1 MKNNRFF
8 AAASFFILP
17 AVIILITG
25 CATTGSSEPGEE
37 ETVERVQKEMEV
49 GEAAFAKLAGKYGV
63 ILEDEP
69 TIYLNKFLK
78 SLALSV
84 ERQELIYSIA
94 ILNTE
99 QVNAYSLPGGYMFI
113 SLGMLKAVE
122 SPGALAGIL
131 AHELGHM
138 NENHILE
145 HVTIEVNYSFF
156 ETLAR
161 LLSGSRQVITNA
173 MNQINQK
180 IEERL
185 FIEGYARNEE
195 YEADAYAAR
204 MLQALGIGINSYID
218 YLEHLQESPENVSL
232 ENLDKTHPPLAER
245 IKKLKELA
253 VSRLP
258 ELKPTDRFRMFKK
271 TIDIIKVE

>member
-1 MKNNRFF
+1 MKHRLFLIIISTILVLI
-8 AAASFFILP
+8 SFF
-17 AVIILITG
+17 TG
-25 CATTGSSEPGEE
+25 CATTDETGSVQT
-37 ETVERVQKEMEV
+37 ETAERVEKEMEI

-63 ILEDEP
+63 VMEEDP
-69 TIYLNKFLK
+69 TVYLNKYLK

-113 SLGMLKAVE
+113 SLGMLQE
-122 SPGALAGIL
+122 IENPGALAGIL

-138 NENHILE
+138 NEEHILE

-173 MNQINQK
+173 MNQINEK

-185 FIEGYARNEE
+185 FIEGYARDEE
-195 YEADAYAAR
+195 YEADIYAAR
-204 MLQALGIGINSYID
+204 MLQALGIGIQSYIG
-218 YLEHLQESPENVSL
+218 YLKDLQDSPEAVSL
-232 ENLDKTHPPLAER
+232 ENLDKTHPPLSER
-245 IKKLKELA
+245 IRRLEELA
-253 VSRLP
+253 VQELP
-258 ELKPTDRFRMFKK
+258 ELNPTERFRKFKE
-271 TIDIIKVE
+271 TIDSIKVE

>member
-1 MKNNRFF
+1 MKNSRFLVITIPALLVLLAFF
-8 AAASFFILP
+8 A
-17 AVIILITG
+17 G
-25 CATTGSSEPGEE
+25 CATTDKTDSAQA
-37 ETVERVQKEMEV
+37 ETAERVEKEMEI

-63 ILEDEP
+63 VMEEEP
-69 TIYLNKFLK
+69 TVYLNKYLK

-94 ILNTE
+94 VLNTE

-113 SLGMLKAVE
+113 SLGMLQE
-122 SPGALAGIL
+122 IENPGALAGIL

-138 NENHILE
+138 NKDHILE
-145 HVTIEVNYSFF
+145 HVTIQVNYSFF

-173 MNQINQK
+173 MNQINEK

-185 FIEGYARNEE
+185 FIEGYARDEE

-204 MLQALGIGINSYID
+204 MLQALGIGIQSYIG
-218 YLEHLQESPENVSL
+218 YLKDLQDSPETASL
-232 ENLDKTHPPLAER
+232 ENLDKTHPPLSER
-245 IKKLKELA
+245 IRRLEELA
-253 VSRLP
+253 VSELP
-258 ELKPTDRFRMFKK
+258 ELKATERFRKFKE
-271 TIDIIKVE
+271 TIDSIKVE